1 MRGGTSVLGLR
12 TTTSPG
18 ADVVTARTLRRRM
31 YSRGVLIVVAAL
43 FPLAFALGYLTHPN
57 F

>member
-1 MRGGTSVLGLR
+1 
-12 TTTSPG
+12 
-18 ADVVTARTLRRRM
+18 VTARILRRRI
-31 YSRGVLIVVAAL
+31 YSRGVLIAVAAL